1 MENSIPFP
9 PIWRPVRLLL
19 LQVVMA
25 CLLANVATAG
35 PSLAQTV
42 LERKITLQ
50 VEAQTIKATLN
61 QIAKQTNI
69 RFVYSQQLIGAERK
83 VSLRAQ
89 NEPLALVLDELL
101 APLKIQYEVSEDR
114 VVLRMPSKP
123 TSANVSATQD
133 ITVTGKVLDDKGEGL
148 PGVNVVVKGTTNG
161 TQTGGNGS
169 YTLTA
174 PDQGTLVFS
183 FVGFLSQEVAIGG
196 RATVNVN
203 LAPDTKTLNEVVVV
217 GYGTQQKRD
226 VTGSIASVKGDVLVN
241 QASQNAVSSLQGKV
255 AGVQITNNG
264 QPGSTPQ
271 IRVRGTGSIQGSANP
286 LYVVDGTFVDD
297 ISFLNQD
304 DIASIEILKDASSA
318 AIYGVRAA
326 NGVVLVTTK
335 RGKAGTPRIN
345 YNGFVGVQQITNKV
359 KMANASQYATL
370 INERSGAQTL
380 ATNLPSTDWF
390 DQISRTASIHNHQ
403 LSMSGGSEKITYSV
417 SGSYLKQQGI
427 VKNNDYERITARL
440 QTDYNATDHI
450 KVGYSAIFQNNRS
463 TDVPADVLF
472 YQAFVAPPVLP
483 VFKANGNYGDAADF
497 PLGNF
502 GNPQAT
508 LDRYNQKSNGQ
519 QLVSNI
525 YASINFLKAFTL
537 RSSLGINYGVAQYRN
552 YQAKDSLTTT
562 QFAQRSFLT
571 SSSTKNSRWLWENTL
586 TYDQAFG
593 DGNHRVTGLLG
604 VSAQRDQNN
613 QFLGTIND
621 VPYYNESSLYLGLG
635 DPTTARIQ
643 TPADKY
649 TFASYFG
656 RVNYAF
662 KDRYLL
668 TATLRYDGSS
678 KFSSDNRFGTFPS
691 LGVGWVASDESF
703 ISDLGVF
710 DQLKVRGSWGRLG
723 NNNIPS
729 NISVQTVAVGAGAP
743 YYTAIFGGT
752 PYFGGNINSLA
763 QRALDWE
770 TTTETDLGL
779 DLGFLENRLTAT
791 ADFYDRKTSKAIFDI
806 PVPGTAGLQ
815 SPTTRGN
822 FASLR
827 NRGVELTATWT
838 NQASEKF
845 SYNVSVNGNYNQNKV
860 LTLGAIGADFPA
872 GNLPVG
878 GVQTSIVRAGLPL
891 GSFLGYVVDGIF
903 QTQDEVNKSAQAGT
917 GAVPGS
923 FRYQDLNGD
932 GVISEAD
939 RKIIGNP
946 NPRFNYG
953 VNLGFRYGSFDLAL
967 DLQGVAGLEIYNAT
981 KGVRYGNE
989 NYTQDFFNNRWHGAG
1004 TSNSYPSA
1012 AIGGTDLN
1020 SNTWYVENGDYFRI
1034 RNVQVGYS
1042 LPKTFVSTLRVQGI
1056 RFYANAQNPVTWFK
1070 YSGFTPEVGLLRGS
1084 TGNTSPG
1091 VDLNVYP
1098 LSATYNL
1105 GVNVTF

>member
-1 MENSIPFP
+1 MKNFSHFP
-9 PIWRPVRLLL
+9 PIWRLVRLGM
-19 LQVVMA
+19 LQVLLSCTLVGIASARSGMA
-25 CLLANVATAG
+25 QAI
-35 PSLAQTV
+35 

-50 VEAQTIKATLN
+50 VEGQTIKATLS
-61 QIAKQTNI
+61 QIAKQTDI

-83 VSLRAQ
+83 VTLRAQ
-89 NEPLALVLDELL
+89 NEPLASVLDELL

-114 VVLRMPSKP
+114 VVLRLPSKP
-123 TSANVSATQD
+123 TSANVSAPQD
-133 ITVTGKVLDDKGEGL
+133 ITVTGRVLDDKGEGL

-161 TQTGGNGS
+161 TQTGGDGS

-183 FVGFLSQEVAIGG
+183 FVGFNPQEVAIAG
-196 RATVNVN
+196 RTAVNVT

-264 QPGSTPQ
+264 QPGSSPQ
-271 IRVRGTGSIQGSANP
+271 IRIRGTGSVLGDPSP

-345 YNGFVGVQQITNKV
+345 YNGFVGVQSVTNKV
-359 KMANASQYATL
+359 KMASASEYATL
-370 INERSGAQTL
+370 INERNAAQTL

-390 DQISRTASIHNHQ
+390 EEISRTASVHNHQ
-403 LSMSGGSEKITYSV
+403 LSMSGGSEKVTYSV

-450 KVGYSAIFQNNRS
+450 KIGYSAAFTNTRS
-463 TDVPADVLF
+463 NDVPADQIF
-472 YQAFVAPPVLP
+472 YQAFITPPVLP
-483 VFKANGNYGDAADF
+483 VFKANGNYGDSFDY

-502 GNPQAT
+502 ANPRAT
-508 LDRYNQKSNGQ
+508 LARYNQRSNNQ
-519 QLVSNI
+519 RLVSNV
-525 YASINFLKAFTL
+525 YASINFLKDFTF
-537 RSSLGINYGVAQYRN
+537 RSSLGINYGVGQYRN

-562 QFAQRSFLT
+562 QFRQRSSLT
-571 SSSTKNSRWLWENTL
+571 SSNRKDSRWLWENTL
-586 TYDQAFG
+586 TYDKALG
-593 DGNHRVTGLLG
+593 DHRITGLLG
-604 VSAQRDQNN
+604 ISAQRDQYN
-613 QFLGTIND
+613 QIIGSIND
-621 VPYYNESSLYLGLG
+621 VPYYSESSLYLGLG
-635 DPTTARIQ
+635 DPTTARIE

-668 TATLRYDGSS
+668 TATLRFDGSS
-678 KFSSDNRFGTFPS
+678 KFSSANRFGIFPS
-691 LGVGWVASDESF
+691 VGAGWVLSEEEF
-703 ISDLGVF
+703 IRDLGVF
-710 DQLKVRGSWGRLG
+710 DLLKLRGSWGRLG

-729 NISVQTVAVGAGAP
+729 NIAVQTVAVGAGAP
-743 YYTAIFGGT
+743 YYTGIFGGQ

-763 QRALDWE
+763 ARVLDWE
-770 TTTETDLGL
+770 TTDETDIGL
-779 DLGFLENRLTAT
+779 DLGFLENRLTAEV
-791 ADFYDRKTSKAIFDI
+791 DFYNRRTNQAIFDI
-806 PVPGTAGLQ
+806 PVPGSNGFQ
-815 SPTTRGN
+815 DPTTRGN
-822 FASLR
+822 YASLR
-827 NRGVELTATWT
+827 NRGVELSVRWN
-838 NQASEKF
+838 NQVSEKF
-845 SYNVSVNGNYNQNKV
+845 SYNVGFNTNYNQNKILDV
-860 LTLGAIGADFPA
+860 DAIGAQIYA

-878 GVQTSIVRAGLPL
+878 GVQTTLTRPGLPI
-891 GSFLGYVVDGIF
+891 GSFYGYVVDGIF
-903 QTQDEVNKSAQAGT
+903 QTQDEINASAQRTVAGLK
-917 GAVPGS
+917 PGS
-923 FRYQDLNGD
+923 FRYRDLNGD
-932 GVISEAD
+932 GVIDAAD
-939 RKIIGNP
+939 RQVIGNP

-953 VNLGFRYGSFDLAL
+953 VNLGFRYGSFDVAL
-967 DLQGVAGLEIYNAT
+967 DVQGVAGVDIYNAN
-981 KGVRYGNE
+981 KGVRYGSE
-989 NYTQDFFNNRWHGAG
+989 NFTKDFFDNRWNGPG
-1004 TSNSYPSA
+1004 TSNEYPSA
-1012 AIGGTDLN
+1012 ALGGTDLN
-1020 SNTWYVENGDYFRI
+1020 ANTWYVEKGDYIRL
-1034 RNVQVGYS
+1034 RNVQIGYN
-1042 LPKTFVSTLRVQGI
+1042 LPKTVVSTLRLQGL
-1056 RFYANAQNPVTWFK
+1056 RFYANAQNPVTWFSYK
-1070 YSGFTPEVGLLRGS
+1070 GFTPEVGQLRGS
-1084 TGNTSPG
+1084 TGATSAG

-1098 LSATYNL
+1098 LSATYNF